1 MITVDVLII
10 GAGPGSLTLANYLAK
25 KNTSYLIVEKSR
37 GVGGRVATRRINDIK
52 FDHGA
57 PFLEQHKELLE
68 LIDQIGHSKIQTS
81 NSGLFTEDGMTS
93 LFKKMSES
101 LNIKKETKIIRLEKN
116 TFNWTAISDADEKF
130 NAKILVNTAPLPQ
143 ALQLLKDSHLG
154 YWHEGELE
162 SINYSKAVIGL
173 FYTNEDVSIRR
184 ILPSEVH
191 SVFSMKE
198 RTKNPSA
205 FILRASPLLSNDIFE
220 ASEEIQ
226 MQKISQLFQE
236 SVLNLREIS
245 FSEIKKWRYVIPE
258 KVLPYPYLEVL
269 KDLYLVGDA
278 FQYPNVQGA
287 ISGATTLAKK
297 LTSY

>member
-10 GAGPGSLTLANYLAK
+10 GAGPAGLTLANLLNK
-25 KNTSYLIVEKSR
+25 KNISHLIIEKSR
-37 GVGGRVATRRINDIK
+37 GVGGRVATRRINNIK

-57 PFLEQHKELLE
+57 PYLENHKELLVLINEAGFPKVNHYDSE
-68 LIDQIGHSKIQTS
+68 L
-81 NSGLFTEDGMTS
+81 FFEDGMTS
-93 LFKKMSES
+93 FFKKLSEP
-101 LNIKKETKIIRLEKN
+101 LIIKKETKIIRIEEN
-116 TFNWTAISDADEKF
+116 TFNWTVISDTDEKF
-130 NAKILVNTAPLPQ
+130 SAKILINTAPLPQ

-154 YWHEGELE
+154 YWHEAELE
-162 SINYSKAVIGL
+162 SINYSKALMGL
-173 FYTNEDVSIRR
+173 FYTNPDVSIKR

-198 RTKNPSA
+198 RTNDPSA
-205 FILRASPLLSNDIFE
+205 FVLRAGPLLSDVLFE

-226 MQKISQLFQE
+226 LQKISQLFHE

-245 FSEIKKWRYVIPE
+245 FSEVKKWRYVVPE

-278 FQYPNVQGA
+278 FRYPNVQGA
-287 ISGATTLAKK
+287 INGAIALAKK
-297 LTSY
+297 L